1 MHHYSYN
8 HSNPQ
13 SGIYT
18 TLVALTL
25 LAVLATIGLAVDTG
39 SAYRTR
45 LFLQNAVDAAA
56 VKGTAHVLENMMSDV
71 QIVRSSENLAR
82 LNMRINGYD
91 PANVRA
97 VSARIVAP
105 RRGVHVDSTGRQPTW
120 LLGLLPGFPRA
131 VTLVV
136 ASEARS
142 RTLSV
147 VIVLDRSGSMNACM
161 ESMTSPCPDPA
172 ATRLWAAKTAAAAVV
187 QGLQVGDQVG
197 LVSFADNVTVHQTLT
212 PPLTTANIAGHR
224 ATLLGLLDTASTGPI
239 VASGA
244 TNTWSAVARGRE
256 VLYQGMNDPQHPTW
270 SDSERNKVILFLS
283 DGAPNSTIPSNRLS
297 ACDRTSTDPRMQM
310 TSAYAAD
317 KPRLYQFTRA
327 INEAIAAQ
335 QLGITIN
342 VVGIGQRDS
351 YYDFGPG
358 FTRPAPQL
366 TVGRNPF
373 QNVPDTNRAREP
385 FMIHLA
391 NDQDKM
397 WFPPSYSLPSPPPPP
412 GAEAFWEFP
421 CTVINPGLPTERLLT
436 SSDRAAHARGRY
448 AFATSVAELV
458 AIFNDMVR
466 TSRIRLTG

>member
-1 MHHYSYN
+1 MHPSSCKHT
-8 HSNPQ
+8 NPQ
-13 SGIYT
+13 AGIYT

-56 VKGTAHVLENMMSDV
+56 VKGTAHVLESVLSDTA
-71 QIVRSSENLAR
+71 IIGSSENLGR

-91 PANVRA
+91 PANLRT

-105 RRGVHVDSTGRQPTW
+105 RRGVRVDSTGRQPTW
-120 LLGLLPGFPRA
+120 LLGLLPGFPRT
-131 VTLVV
+131 VDLVV
-136 ASEARS
+136 ASEALS

-147 VIVLDRSGSMNACM
+147 VIVLDRSGSMNTCM
-161 ESMTSPCPDPA
+161 ENMTSPCPDPMG
-172 ATRLWAAKTAAAAVV
+172 TRLWAAKTAAAAVV

-197 LVSFADNVTVHQTLT
+197 LVSFASNVTTNQALSR
-212 PPLTTANIAGHR
+212 PLTTANIAAQR
-224 ATLLGLLDTASTGPI
+224 ATLLALLDTASTGPI

-244 TNTWSAVARGRE
+244 TNTWSAIARGRE
-256 VLYQGMNDPQHPTW
+256 VLYQGMNNPQHPTW
-270 SDSERNKVILFLS
+270 NDSDRNKVILFLS
-283 DGAPNSTIPSNRLS
+283 DGAPNSTIPTNRLS
-297 ACDRTSTDPRMQM
+297 TCDTTSRDPRMQM
-310 TSAYAAD
+310 TSTYQAN
-317 KPRLYQFTRA
+317 KPRLYEFTRA
-327 INEAIAAQ
+327 LNEAIATQ

-342 VVGIGQRDS
+342 VVGIGQRDT

-358 FTRPAPQL
+358 FTRPALQF
-366 TVGRNPF
+366 TEGRNPF

-385 FMIHLA
+385 FMVHLA

-397 WFPPSYSLPSPPPPP
+397 WFPPAYSLPTPPPPP

-421 CTVINPGLPTERLLT
+421 CTVLNPGLPTERLLT
-436 SSDRAAHARGRY
+436 SRDRAAHARGRY
-448 AFATSVAELV
+448 AFATNVAELV